1 MFAACTVIIL
11 PNYVIQPTYF
21 SFVGATMA
29 CLIRGFSRDLSI
41 KAGLR
46 AAYQSVTS
54 HYAVCPELSPENVTK
69 EFIQKWAPWEPTQ
82 LFCDHNV
89 II

>member
-1 MFAACTVIIL
+1 MFAPCAVNLISNVLLPIIF
-11 PNYVIQPTYF
+11 IF

-29 CLIRGFSRDLSI
+29 CLIRGFSWDLSI

-46 AAYQSVTS
+46 AAFQSVTS

-69 EFIQKWAPWEPTQ
+69 ESIQKWAPWEPTQ
-82 LFCDHNV
+82 
-89 II
+89 I